1 MIEATI
7 IRYLNLHL
15 DVPVYAERPE
25 KPDDSYVLIERTAS
39 SKNNRI
45 PSVTIAI
52 QCYAPSLLSA
62 AALCEQVTEAME
74 NITDLP
80 DVSRCSLNSAYNFTD
95 TATKEYRYQAV
106 FDLVY
111 FE

>member
-15 DVPVYAERPE
+15 DVPAYAERPE

-39 SKNNRI
+39 SKSNKI
-45 PSVTIAI
+45 PSMTIAI
-52 QCYAPSLLSA
+52 QCYAPSLLGA
-62 AALCEQVTEAME
+62 ATLCEQVIAAMDD
-74 NITDLP
+74 ITDLA
-80 DVSRCSLNSAYNFTD
+80 DISRCALNTAYNFTN